1 MALRLL
7 ELTVPGE
14 EAEKI
19 LELLGEATTIQT
31 WTSAADNG
39 ERLIRILLDA
49 EHVEAVS
56 DALLGHFGPREGFR
70 LLELP
75 VEATVPSVEPPP
87 ESEAPAQGETK
98 QGKAEPQRIS
108 REELYED
115 VAEASRLTPV
125 YMTMVA
131 LSTVVA
137 AVGLIR
143 GDVAIIIG
151 AMVIAPLLGPN
162 VALSLACTLGDPAL
176 ARQSLKA
183 IFAGVAIAAALSLLL
198 GAVLNVNPGVTAI
211 AIRTHANIGDIILAL
226 AAGGAASLAFTG
238 GVPAVVVGVMV
249 AVALLPPLVV
259 AGLLAGSGHGLPAL
273 GALTLLLTNVTCIN
287 LAAVATFLLQKVRP
301 RTWWEADR
309 AGRATRLAVATWILM
324 LTVLLALML
333 LGHIGGGLRPAMG

>member
-1 MALRLL
+1 VALRLL

-14 EAEKI
+14 EVEKI
-19 LELLGEATTIQT
+19 LELLQGTTVIQT
-31 WTSAADNG
+31 WTLPADG
-39 ERLIRILLDA
+39 EERLVRILLDA

-56 DALLGHFGPREGFR
+56 DALLGHFGPREGLR

-75 VEATVPSVEPPP
+75 VEATVPAVEPPAKSEP
-87 ESEAPAQGETK
+87 EAQDETAPETT
-98 QGKAEPQRIS
+98 EPQRIS

-162 VALSLACTLGDPAL
+162 VALSLACTLGDPTL
-176 ARQSLKA
+176 AKQSLRA
-183 IFAGVAIAAALSLLL
+183 IFTGVTIAAALSLLL
-198 GAVLNVNPGVTAI
+198 GAVLNVNPEVAAI
-211 AIRTHANIGDIILAL
+211 GTRTRANIGDVILAL
-226 AAGGAASLAFTG
+226 AAGGAASLAFTS

-259 AGLLAGSGHGLPAL
+259 AGLLAGSGHWMPAV

-301 RTWWEADR
+301 RTWWEEDR
-309 AGRATRLAVATWILM
+309 AGRASRLAVATWILM
-324 LTVLLALML
+324 LAILLALML
-333 LGHIGGGLRPAMG
+333 LGHVGGGLRPAIG

>member
-14 EAEKI
+14 EVEKI
-19 LELLGEATTIQT
+19 LELLQGTTVIQT
-31 WTSAADNG
+31 WTLPADG
-39 ERLIRILLDA
+39 EERLVRILLDA

-56 DALLGHFGPREGFR
+56 DALLGHFGPREGLR

-75 VEATVPSVEPPP
+75 VEATVPAVEPPAKSEP
-87 ESEAPAQGETK
+87 EAQDETAPETT
-98 QGKAEPQRIS
+98 EPQRIS

-162 VALSLACTLGDPAL
+162 VALSLACTLGDPTL
-176 ARQSLKA
+176 AKQSLRA
-183 IFAGVAIAAALSLLL
+183 IFTGVTIAAALSLLL
-198 GAVLNVNPGVTAI
+198 GAVLNVNPEVAAI
-211 AIRTHANIGDIILAL
+211 GTRTRANIGDVILAL
-226 AAGGAASLAFTG
+226 AAGG
-238 GVPAVVVGVMV
+238 VVVGVMV

-259 AGLLAGSGHGLPAL
+259 AGLLAGSGHWMPAV

-301 RTWWEADR
+301 RTWWEEDR
-309 AGRATRLAVATWILM
+309 AGRASRLAVATWILM
-324 LTVLLALML
+324 LAILLALML
-333 LGHIGGGLRPAMG
+333 LGHVGGGLRPAIG